1 MMRNDF
7 FELSK
12 WISPLSRVL
21 DLGCGDGD
29 LIEYL
34 INHKKVESL
43 GVEIDPEK
51 INACVSKGIN
61 VIEQNIDDGLT
72 NFEKDSFDTVLL
84 TQTLQAVHNPD
95 FVLHEMLRVGKEG
108 VVSFPNF
115 GHWQVRC
122 YLFFKGKM
130 PVSKMMPNEW
140 FNTPNIHFCTI
151 KDFEKLCE
159 DNHIRVL
166 HRSIQ
171 TSYKKTITSALL
183 NLLSKLSPNLFGTHA
198 IYHVT
203 K

>member
-1 MMRNDF
+1 MRNDF
-7 FELSK
+7 LELSK
-12 WISPLSRVL
+12 WISPSSRVL
-21 DLGCGDGD
+21 DLGCGDGA

-34 INHKKVESL
+34 TNNKKVNSL

-51 INACVSKGIN
+51 ISMCVSKGIN
-61 VIEQNIDDGLT
+61 VIEQNIDDGLK

-108 VVSFPNF
+108 IVSFPNF

-130 PVSKMMPNEW
+130 PVSKMMPYEW

-151 KDFEKLCE
+151 KDFEKLCKE
-159 DNHIRVL
+159 NDIKVL
-166 HRSIQ
+166 HRSVQI
-171 TSYKKTITSALL
+171 YDKKTLSSLFL

-198 IYHVT
+198 VYHVT

>member
-1 MMRNDF
+1 MRGDLL
-7 FELSK
+7 ELCK
-12 WISPLSRVL
+12 WISPKSRVL

-34 INHKKVESL
+34 INNKQVNSL
-43 GVEIDPEK
+43 GVEIDPDK
-51 INACVSKGIN
+51 ITTCVSKGLN
-61 VIEQNIDDGLT
+61 VIEQNIDDGLK

-95 FVLHEMLRVGKEG
+95 FVLNEMLRVGKEG
-108 VVSFPNF
+108 IVSFPNF

-130 PVSKMMPNEW
+130 PVSKMMPYEW

-151 KDFEKLCE
+151 KDFEKLCKQ
-159 DNHIRVL
+159 NRIKIL
-166 HRSIQ
+166 HASVQ
-171 TSYKKTITSALL
+171 MSDKKTLASRLL
-183 NLLSKLSPNLFGTHA
+183 NFLLRLSPNLFGSYA